1 MTTPTSTYRMK
12 LVYLSNMFNHHQ
24 KPLAD
29 NLYKLLGDG
38 NYYFVET
45 QEMREEQKKL
55 GYVQYNE
62 PYILKL
68 DIKTKN
74 IIIKMISEFDVVI
87 CGEAPLSLVKERYK
101 RNLLTFRDDECR
113 YKGIIKYLKWP
124 IYTLDSLMY
133 NKGYLL
139 SASAFGP
146 VDYVLSGMK
155 QNKIFRW
162 GYFPEVCQFNIDD
175 IFNKKKKNGIQQK
188 VEVSIVW
195 VGRLIGWKHPE
206 STIYLA
212 RVLRSIGISHQIRI
226 VGTGPKQKSI
236 ESLISKYHLEKNI
249 VLEGAKS
256 SDRVREYMLKSDIA
270 IITSDRQEGWGAV
283 VNETMNSACAVV
295 ACENIGAV
303 PYLIKNNINGLT
315 FKDCDWKTMT
325 EQVLWLIEH
334 PDKRME
340 MGINAYKTMVN
351 IWNAEIA
358 SKNLL
363 LLIEFLRN
371 GKLLD
376 LKEGPCSLAPIIFRK
391 SKLGFRSI

>member
-1 MTTPTSTYRMK
+1 MSTCRIK
-12 LVYLSNMFNHHQ
+12 VVYLSNIFNHHQ

-45 QEMREEQKKL
+45 REMAEEQKKL

-68 DIKTKN
+68 DNKTKYD
-74 IIIKMISEFDVVI
+74 IIQIISEFDVVI

-101 RNLLTFRDDECR
+101 RNLLTFRDDESR
-113 YKGIIKYLKWP
+113 YKGFIKYLKFP
-124 IYTLDSLMY
+124 IYTLASLTY

-139 SASAFGP
+139 GASAFGP
-146 VDYVLSGMK
+146 IDYFLSGMK
-155 QNKIFRW
+155 RNKIFRW
-162 GYFPEVCQFNIDD
+162 GYFPEVTHYNIDD
-175 IFNKKKKNGIQQK
+175 VFNKKKNNGLKQQ
-188 VEVSIVW
+188 VDVSILW
-195 VGRLIGWKHPE
+195 VGRLIGLKHPE

-212 RVLRSIGISHQIRI
+212 RKLKSRGISYQIRI
-226 VGTGPKQKSI
+226 VGTGPKKKSI
-236 ESLISKYHLEKNI
+236 EALICKYKLDKDI
-249 VLEGAKS
+249 VLEGAIP
-256 SDRVREYMLKSDIA
+256 SDIVREYMLNSDIA
-270 IITSDRQEGWGAV
+270 IMTSDRREGWGAV

-303 PYLIKNNINGLT
+303 PYLIKNHVNGLT

-340 MGINAYKTMVN
+340 MGRNAYDTMIN
-351 IWNAEIA
+351 TWNAEIA

-363 LLIEFLRN
+363 LLINSLQN